1 MIQAYKLQGKIDQ
14 AGQLVLIELP
24 LLPAGDVEVIVLH
37 SDAENLSAEPISVYS
52 NNEVSK
58 TEVKAF
64 QDLFQQTE
72 PAPPDFDPDQARWEA
87 LQEKH
92 NL

>member
-14 AGQLVLIELP
+14 TGHLVLMELP
-24 LLPAGDVEVIVLH
+24 LLPAGNVEVIVLH
-37 SDAENLSAEPISVYS
+37 SDAQNLPAEPIIVYS
-52 NNEVSK
+52 KTIVSK
-58 TEVKAF
+58 TAVKAF
-64 QDLFQQTE
+64 QDLFKQTE
-72 PAPPDFDPDQARWEA
+72 PAPLDFDPDQARWEA

>member
-37 SDAENLSAEPISVYS
+37 SDAENLLAEPISVHS
-52 NNEVSK
+52 KTKVSK

-72 PAPPDFDPDQARWEA
+72 PAPPDFDPDQARWQA